1 MELSFSKINGTNA
14 DLNYEAL
21 KESIIEKLSATCK
34 EAEVIILNNFPVSV
48 SAQASVD
55 FIVLLNIPKKEKS
68 WYRVE
73 TADDRH
79 YVKNQIIAVSIVNEY
94 NKSNIKIDGGLV
106 EIDGAYVDFEDNANK
121 IKWGLTNYLS
131 SNCNL
136 DRKYITVHPIT
147 WIKNAS
153 SSFTSNNIL
162 IDKQFTYD
170 KVEEIIKL
178 NHYFKWPGYKQ
189 WYDSDILFEGQI
201 RQIFERASK
210 DSEDGYITKKKIDRI
225 QSKLDDASIKA
236 YENIGEKLVEV
247 NGKAGTGKSSDIL
260 KWMLRLSV
268 EGRKGV
274 FLTYNHVLVYDISSQ
289 IQSFTNQLSPDDRQA
304 KQPTTTYTIHGY
316 FYRVAKKLGVL
327 LLLTEKRI
335 TELTATLDSR
345 WVQIEAYFNSV
356 RNTEN
361 GISLAKL
368 LMYVQSKWNIA
379 EGTKREAILFIQHL
393 ESLRSLPNQE
403 ETAKQFRIY
412 RNDKVDKLGN
422 LESSNVFLK
431 DYHKVLERILQVA
444 SNLDAFL
451 SDLDVVSKYD
461 LLENVMALQPEILE
475 NDGSGNINF
484 EKLKTRYKKGLG
496 GFRAGRIAYVDE
508 AQDCHPLERDILYSI
523 FGSNNIVIANGG
535 KEQLI
540 RYSQLCDWHI
550 SRSQKIEHHKYQKRR
565 KSYRMKPA
573 IAALANHIATWY
585 QIDLDIEP
593 IDTEDHGSVLI
604 DFSKSNVKHIE
615 SVKKLKTIGER
626 QGCTNYESLLLLT
639 SAESNS
645 KNEFAIEEET
655 SVSVNEYDNIVK
667 DAGKNKNDWS
677 LISEAQSKIGDIFF
691 WNTTGNVDKRSL
703 SPPGSLSVRSIYY
716 ESCRGIEA
724 WSVMCFNLDEFFEQ
738 KTLEKDADNYLLESL
753 FDQLTPDKRRAMYAA
768 TWVLMAI
775 TRSMENCYIQLQNRE
790 SSLSKA
796 ILSFKEKYP
805 KYVTSLG
812 L

>member
-1 MELSFSKINGTNA
+1 MKLKFNKINGTNT
-14 DLNYEAL
+14 DLNYDTL

-34 EAEVIILNNFPVSV
+34 EVEVIILNNFPVSV
-48 SAQASVD
+48 SSQASVD
-55 FIVLLNIPKKEKS
+55 FIVILNIPKKDKS

-94 NKSNIKIDGGLV
+94 TNSNIKIDSGLI

-131 SNCNL
+131 SNCKL
-136 DRKYITVHPIT
+136 ERKYITVHPIT
-147 WIKNAS
+147 WIINAS
-153 SSFTSNNIL
+153 SSHTINNIL
-162 IDKQFTYD
+162 IDKKFTYD

-178 NHYFKWPGYKQ
+178 NYYFKWPGYKQ
-189 WYDSDILFEGQI
+189 WYGSNILFEDKI

-210 DSEDGYITKKKIDRI
+210 DSEDGYITKKKINRI
-225 QSKLDDASIKA
+225 QSKLVDASIKA

-335 TELTATLDSR
+335 KELTARLDSR
-345 WVQIEAYFNSV
+345 WLQIEAYFSSV
-356 RNTEN
+356 RNSEN
-361 GISLAKL
+361 NISLAKL
-368 LMYVQSKWNIA
+368 LMYVQSKWNIS
-379 EGTKREAILFIQHL
+379 EGTKREAILFIQYL
-393 ESLRSLPNQE
+393 ESLRLLPNQE

-431 DYHKVLERILQVA
+431 DYHKVLERILQA
-444 SNLDAFL
+444 SSNLDAFL
-451 SDLDVVSKYD
+451 NDLDVVSKFD
-461 LLENVMALQPEILE
+461 LLENVMALNPDILE
-475 NDGSGNINF
+475 KDGSGKMNF
-484 EKLKTRYKKGLG
+484 EKLKTRYKKGIS
-496 GFRAGRIAYVDE
+496 GFRAGRIAYIDE

-523 FGSNNIVIANGG
+523 FDSNNIVIANGG

-550 SRSQKIEHHKYQKRR
+550 SRGQKIERHKYQKRR

-585 QIDLDIEP
+585 EIDLDIEP
-593 IDTEDHGSVLI
+593 LDTDDHGSVLI
-604 DFSKSNVKHIE
+604 DFSKSNKKFIE

-645 KNEFAIEEET
+645 KNEFANEEEV
-655 SVSVNEYDNIVK
+655 SVSINEYDNIIK
-667 DAGKNKNDWS
+667 DAGKNKSEWS
-677 LISEAQSKIGDIFF
+677 LITEAQSIIGDIVF

-738 KTLEKDADNYLLESL
+738 KTQEKDADNYLLESL
-753 FDQLTPDKRRAMYAA
+753 FDQLTPEKRRAMYAA

-775 TRSMENCYIQLQNRE
+775 TRSMENCYVQIQNTE
-790 SSLSKA
+790 SSISKA

-805 KYVTSLG
+805 KYVTSLH
-812 L
+812 

>member
-1 MELSFSKINGTNA
+1 MKLKFNKINGTNA
-14 DLNYEAL
+14 DLDYDAL
-21 KESIIEKLSATCK
+21 KESIIKKLSATCK

-48 SAQASVD
+48 SSQANVD
-55 FIVLLNIPKKEKS
+55 FIVLLNIPKKDKS

-73 TADDRH
+73 TTDDRH
-79 YVKNQIIAVSIVNEY
+79 YVKNQIIAVTIVNEY
-94 NKSNIKIDGGLV
+94 NGSKIKTGDGMI
-106 EIDGAYVDFEDNANK
+106 EIDGSYIDFDDNANK

-131 SNCNL
+131 SNCKL
-136 DRKYITVHPIT
+136 ERKYITVHPIT
-147 WIKNAS
+147 WIINAS
-153 SSFTSNNIL
+153 SCLTSNNIL

-170 KVEEIIKL
+170 NVEEIIKL
-178 NHYFKWPGYKQ
+178 NYYFKWPGYKE
-189 WYDSDILFEGQI
+189 WYDSDILFESQI

-210 DSEDGYITKKKIDRI
+210 DSEGGYITKKKIDRI
-225 QSKLDDASIKA
+225 QSKLDDASTKA
-236 YENIGEKLVEV
+236 YKNIGEKLVEV

-260 KWMLRLSV
+260 KWMLRLSI

-289 IQSFTNQLSPDDRQA
+289 IQSFTNKLSPDDRQA
-304 KQPTTTYTIHGY
+304 KHPTTTYTIHGY

-327 LLLTEKRI
+327 MLLTEKRI
-335 TELTATLDSR
+335 NELTITLDSR
-345 WVQIEAYFNSV
+345 WLEIEAYFNSV

-361 GISLAKL
+361 SISLAKL
-368 LMYVQSKWNIA
+368 LMYVQSKWNID
-379 EGTKREAILFIQHL
+379 EGTKREAILFIRHI
-393 ESLRSLPNQE
+393 ESLRHIPNHE
-403 ETAKQFRIY
+403 ETERQFRIY
-412 RNDKVDKLGN
+412 RDEKIDKLGN
-422 LESSNVFLK
+422 LESSNIFLK
-431 DYHKVLERILQVA
+431 DYHKVLERILQAA

-461 LLENVMALQPEILE
+461 LLENVMALQPNILE
-475 NDGSGNINF
+475 KDGSRKMNF
-484 EKLKTRYKKGLG
+484 EKLKTRYKKGLS
-496 GFRAGRIAYVDE
+496 GFRAGRIAYIDE
-508 AQDCHPLERDILYSI
+508 AQDCHPLERDILFSI

-535 KEQLI
+535 MEQLI

-550 SRSQKIEHHKYQKRR
+550 SRNQKIEHHKYQKRR

-585 QIDLDIEP
+585 EIDLDIEP
-593 IDTEDHGSVLI
+593 IDTEDHGSVII
-604 DFSKSNVKHIE
+604 DFSKSNEKYIE

-639 SAESNS
+639 SAVSNS
-645 KNEFAIEEET
+645 ENEFVIEEET
-655 SVSVNEYDNIVK
+655 SVLVNEYDNIVK
-667 DAGKNKNDWS
+667 DAGRNKNEWS
-677 LISEAQSKIGDIFF
+677 LINEAQTKIRDIFF

-738 KTLEKDADNYLLESL
+738 KTQEKDADNYLLESL
-753 FDQLTPDKRRAMYAA
+753 FDQLTPEKRRAMYAA

-775 TRSMENCYIQLQNRE
+775 TRSMENCYIQLQNKE
-790 SSLSKA
+790 SSLSKV

-805 KYVTSLG
+805 KYVTSLH
-812 L
+812 

>member
-1 MELSFSKINGTNA
+1 MKLKFDKINGTNA
-14 DLNYEAL
+14 DLNYDTL

-34 EAEVIILNNFPVSV
+34 EVEVIILNNFPVSV
-48 SAQASVD
+48 SSQASVD
-55 FIVLLNIPKKEKS
+55 FIVILNIPKKYKS

-94 NKSNIKIDGGLV
+94 TNSKIKIDSGLI
-106 EIDGAYVDFEDNANK
+106 EIDGDYVDFEDNGNK

-131 SNCNL
+131 RNCKL
-136 DRKYITVHPIT
+136 ERKYITVHPIT
-147 WIKNAS
+147 WIINAS
-153 SSFTSNNIL
+153 SSHTINNIL
-162 IDKQFTYD
+162 IDKKFTYD

-189 WYDSDILFEGQI
+189 WYESDILFEDQI

-210 DSEDGYITKKKIDRI
+210 DSEDGYITKKKINRI
-225 QSKLDDASIKA
+225 QSKLVDASIKA
-236 YENIGEKLVEV
+236 YENIGDKLVEV

-304 KQPTTTYTIHGY
+304 KQTTTTYTIHGY

-335 TELTATLDSR
+335 KELTATLDSR
-345 WVQIEAYFNSV
+345 WLKIEAYFNSV
-356 RNTEN
+356 RNSEN
-361 GISLAKL
+361 NISLAKL
-368 LMYVQSKWNIA
+368 LMYVQGKWNIS

-393 ESLRSLPNQE
+393 ESFRLLPNQE

-431 DYHKVLERILQVA
+431 DYHKVLERILQA
-444 SNLDAFL
+444 SSNLDAFL
-451 SDLDVVSKYD
+451 NDLDVVSKYD
-461 LLENVMALQPEILE
+461 LLENVMALNPDILE
-475 NDGSGNINF
+475 KDGSGKINL
-484 EKLKTRYKKGLG
+484 EKLKTRYKKGIS
-496 GFRAGRIAYVDE
+496 GFRAGRIAYIDE

-540 RYSQLCDWHI
+540 RYNQLCDWHI
-550 SRSQKIEHHKYQKRR
+550 SRGKKIEHHKYQKRR

-585 QIDLDIEP
+585 EIDLDIEP
-593 IDTEDHGSVLI
+593 LDTDDHGSVLV
-604 DFSKSNVKHIE
+604 DFSKSNKKFIE
-615 SVKKLKTIGER
+615 SIKKLKTIGER

-645 KNEFAIEEET
+645 KNEFAHEEEV
-655 SVSVNEYDNIVK
+655 SVSINEYDNIIK
-667 DAGKNKNDWS
+667 DASKNKSEWS
-677 LISEAQSKIGDIFF
+677 LITEAQSIIEDVVF
-691 WNTTGNVDKRSL
+691 WNTTGNVDKRRL

-724 WSVMCFNLDEFFEQ
+724 WSVMCFNLDEFFEK
-738 KTLEKDADNYLLESL
+738 KTQEKDADNYLLESL
-753 FDQLTPDKRRAMYAA
+753 FDQLTPEKRRAMYAA

-775 TRSMENCYIQLQNRE
+775 TRSIENCYVQIQNTE
-790 SSLSKA
+790 SSISKA

-805 KYVTSLG
+805 KYVTSLH
-812 L
+812 

>member
-14 DLNYEAL
+14 DLNYDVL
-21 KESIIEKLSATCK
+21 KESIIEKLGKTCK

-48 SAQASVD
+48 SSQASVD
-55 FIVLLNIPKKEKS
+55 FIVLLNIPKKDKS

-94 NKSNIKIDGGLV
+94 TNSNIKIDGGLV

-131 SNCNL
+131 SNCKL
-136 DRKYITVHPIT
+136 ERKYITVHPIT
-147 WIKNAS
+147 WIINAS
-153 SSFTSNNIL
+153 SSITTNNIL

-170 KVEEIIKL
+170 KVEEVIKL

-189 WYDSDILFEGQI
+189 WYVSDILFEGQI

-210 DSEDGYITKKKIDRI
+210 DSEDGYITKKKINRI
-225 QSKLDDASIKA
+225 QSKLDDASTKA
-236 YENIGEKLVEV
+236 YKNIGEKLVEV
-247 NGKAGTGKSSDIL
+247 SGKAGTGKSSDIL

-304 KQPTTTYTIHGY
+304 KHSTTSFTIHSF
-316 FYRVAKKLGVL
+316 FYRIAKKLGVL

-335 TELTATLDSR
+335 RELTATLDSR
-345 WVQIEAYFNSV
+345 WIEIEVYFNSI

-361 GISLAKL
+361 NISLAKL

-379 EGTKREAILFIQHL
+379 EGTKREAIIFIQHI
-393 ESLRSLPNQE
+393 ESLKRLPNQD

-431 DYHKVLERILQVA
+431 DYHKVLERILQA
-444 SNLDAFL
+444 SSNLDTFL

-461 LLENVMALQPEILE
+461 LLENVMRLKDDILE
-475 NDGSGNINF
+475 KDGSGKINF
-484 EKLKTRYKKGLG
+484 EKLKTRYKNTLRRLG
-496 GFRAGRIAYVDE
+496 ARRIAYIDE
-508 AQDCHPLERDILYSI
+508 AQDCHPLERDILFSI

-550 SRSQKIEHHKYQKRR
+550 SRNQKIEHHKYQKRR

-585 QIDLDIEP
+585 EIDLDIEP
-593 IDTEDHGSVLI
+593 IDTEDHGSILI
-604 DFSKSNVKHIE
+604 DFSKSNEKHIE

-639 SAESNS
+639 SAESYS
-645 KNEFAIEEET
+645 KNEFIIEEET

-667 DAGKNKNDWS
+667 DAGKNKNEWL
-677 LISEAQSKIGDIFF
+677 LITEAQSKIGDIFF

-703 SPPGSLSVRSIYY
+703 STPGSLSVRSIYY
-716 ESCRGIEA
+716 ESCRGVEA

-738 KTLEKDADNYLLESL
+738 KTQEKDADNYLLESL
-753 FDQLTPDKRRAMYAA
+753 FDQLTPDKRRKMYAA

-775 TRSMENCYIQLQNRE
+775 TRSMENCYIQIQNTE

-796 ILSFKEKYP
+796 ILCFKEKYP
-805 KYVTSLG
+805 KYVTSLH
-812 L
+812 